1 MKQETADASL
11 FDYQSVEGD
20 PVQGLFETDPEVL
33 SKKFTTIKGIYFD
46 LDDTLCGYWHA
57 VSRGLEAAF
66 EEQPVNDLSTKEI
79 IDVWAAKFREFSKE
93 VKEQNWY
100 KQYLEQGGITRTELM
115 RLVLL
120 SQGIDDA
127 ERAEALSASYAK
139 HRNAN
144 LKLFPEAEAM
154 LEKLHGKFPL
164 GLITNGPADIQRE
177 EIETLGIGKYF
188 DHVFI
193 EGEQGIGKPSPKVFF
208 KAEEAMGLAG
218 EELLFVG
225 NSYEHDILPA
235 IQAFW
240 RTVWVRRDTDVPPSS
255 ERTGP
260 KPIQKHCPFPDAVID
275 DLGTLLKLLRVE

>member
-1 MKQETADASL
+1 MRQETADASF
-11 FDYQSVEGD
+11 FDQVQVVGD
-20 PVQGLFETDPEVL
+20 PVQNLFETDPETL
-33 SKKFTTIKGIYFD
+33 AAKFTNIKGIYFD
-46 LDDTLCGYWHA
+46 LDDTLCGYWYA

-66 EEQPVNDLSTKEI
+66 EEQPVNNLSTEEI
-79 IDVWAAKFREFSKE
+79 IAVWAAQFREFSKA
-93 VKEQNWY
+93 VKDQNWY

-120 SQGIDDA
+120 SQGIDDV

-144 LKLFPEAEAM
+144 LKLFPEAEAV
-154 LEKLHGKFPL
+154 LQKLHGKYPM

-193 EGEQGIGKPSPKVFF
+193 EGEQGIGKPSPKVFHN
-208 KAEEAMGLAG
+208 AQEAMGFEG
-218 EELLFVG
+218 DELMLVG

-235 IQAFW
+235 IRAFW

-260 KPIQKHCPFPDAVID
+260 KPIQKHCPFPDAIID